1 MSAVRELSD
10 GEAAFAYTHALMKGT
25 TQVTTQV
32 TVREDIAPSR
42 LYRAVE
48 QWAGE
53 LPLLTLRI
61 EEHADTLWFAQ
72 GPGVLP
78 DQIRHTTLTSPDS
91 PDDVLRRE
99 LNEVLET
106 GGPLWRLH
114 AVRDPR
120 AGVTHLYF
128 TRNHAISDG
137 HSTGAVIRAL
147 LDALFP
153 SSEPSPYDVRRL
165 PPDADGLTY
174 RAPTGRGLDQ
184 PPSERLPF
192 TETPPWRERGADFV
206 PCTLTRAESLALKAW
221 CKQQGVTV
229 NQFFA
234 AALADS
240 YAEVTGRTEV
250 AMFTAVSLRQ
260 RYAGLPDVGCF
271 INVLRVPMRPG
282 RDRLTDLAREYA
294 TALTAADA
302 AWRPPVRSHAAI
314 RRAVEETA
322 AAGSAPGICLTNV
335 GVVDPALGPH
345 LGRVSGYRTIVN
357 RTGANYGLVLHLGT
371 LDGTFGPALAFGTPA
386 VDRAL
391 ALDVAKGLH
400 DRAVRPARV
409 PQEVA

>member
-1 MSAVRELSD
+1 MVVVNAVRELSD
-10 GEAAFAYTHALMKGT
+10 GEAAFAYTHALMRGT

-32 TVREDIAPSR
+32 TVREDIAPAL
-42 LYRAVE
+42 LYRAFE
-48 QWAGE
+48 QWASE
-53 LPLLTLRI
+53 LPLLSLRI
-61 EEHADTLWFAQ
+61 EEHAGTLWFTR

-78 DQIRHTTLTSPDS
+78 DQIRHSTLTSPDS

-120 AGVTHLYF
+120 AGATHLYF

-153 SSEPSPYDVRRL
+153 SSEPSPYDVGRL

-174 RAPTGRGLDQ
+174 RAPAGQDFVQ
-184 PPSERLPF
+184 PASGRLPF
-192 TETPPWRERGADFV
+192 AEHRPWPERGADFV
-206 PCTLTRAESLALKAW
+206 PCALTRPESLALKAW

-234 AALADS
+234 AALAES
-240 YAEVTGRTEV
+240 YAEATGRTEV
-250 AMFTAVSLRQ
+250 GMFTAVSLRQ
-260 RYAGLPDVGCF
+260 RYADLPDVGCF
-271 INVLRVPMRPG
+271 INVLRVSMRPG
-282 RDRLTDLAREYA
+282 RGRLTELAREYG
-294 TALTAADA
+294 TALTSADA

-371 LDGTFGPALAFGTPA
+371 LDGTFSPALAFGTPA
-386 VDRAL
+386 VERSL

-400 DRAVRPARV
+400 DRAVRPQGA
-409 PQEVA
+409 A

>member
-10 GEAAFAYTHALMKGT
+10 GEAAFAYTHALMRGT
-25 TQVTTQV
+25 TQVTTQL
-32 TVREDIAPSR
+32 TVRDDITPER
-42 LYRAVE
+42 LRGAVE

-53 LPLLTLRI
+53 LPLLGLRI
-61 EEHADTLWFAQ
+61 EEHADTLWFAR

-78 DQIRHTTLTSPDS
+78 DQVRHTTLTSPDS
-91 PDDVLRRE
+91 PDGVLRRE
-99 LNEVLET
+99 LNEVLAT

-120 AGVTHLYF
+120 AGATHLYF

-137 HSTGAVIRAL
+137 HSTGAVLRAL
-147 LDALFP
+147 LDTLFP
-153 SSEPSPYDVRRL
+153 SGDPGPYDVRRL

-174 RAPTGRGLDQ
+174 RAPAVQGFSQ
-184 PPSERLPF
+184 PPSERIPF
-192 TETPPWRERGADFV
+192 AEHRPWEERGADFV
-206 PCTLTRAESLALKAW
+206 PCPLTRPESLALKAW
-221 CKQQGVTV
+221 CKQHGVTV

-234 AALADS
+234 AALAES
-240 YAEVTGRTEV
+240 YAEVTGRAEV
-250 AMFTAVSLRQ
+250 GMFTAVSLRQ

-282 RDRLTDLAREYA
+282 RGQLVDLAREYG
-294 TALTAADA
+294 TALTSADA

-314 RRAVEETA
+314 RRAIEETA
-322 AAGSAPGICLTNV
+322 AAGSAPGICVTNV

-371 LDGTFGPALAFGTPA
+371 LDGTFGPVLAFGTPA
-386 VDRAL
+386 VDRSL
-391 ALDVAKGLH
+391 APAVAKGLH
-400 DRAVRPARV
+400 DRAVRP
-409 PQEVA
+409 QGVA

>member
-1 MSAVRELSD
+1 MVVVNAVRELSD
-10 GEAAFAYTHALMKGT
+10 GEAAFAYTHALMGGT

-32 TVREDIAPSR
+32 TVREDIAPGP
-42 LYRAVE
+42 LHKAVE

-53 LPLLTLRI
+53 LPLLGLRI

-78 DQIRHTTLTSPDS
+78 DQLRHSTLASPDS
-91 PDDVLRRE
+91 LDDLLRRE

-120 AGVTHLYF
+120 AGATHLYF

-153 SSEPSPYDVRRL
+153 SSELSPYDVRRL
-165 PPDADGLTY
+165 PPDADGLAY
-174 RAPTGRGLDQ
+174 GAPAGQGFVQ
-184 PPSERLPF
+184 PPPERLPF
-192 TETPPWRERGADFV
+192 AEHRPWEERRADFV
-206 PCTLTRAESLALKAW
+206 PCTLTRTESVTLKTW

-234 AALADS
+234 AALAES

-250 AMFTAVSLRQ
+250 GMFTAVSLRQ
-260 RYAGLPDVGCF
+260 RYADLPDVGCF

-282 RDRLTDLAREYA
+282 RGQLTDLAREYGA
-294 TALTAADA
+294 ALRSADA

-322 AAGSAPGICLTNV
+322 AAGSAPGICVTNV

-345 LGRVSGYRTIVN
+345 LNRVSGYRTIVN

-371 LDGTFGPALAFGTPA
+371 LDGTFSPALAFGTPA
-386 VDRAL
+386 VDRSS

-400 DRAVRPARV
+400 DRAVRPQGA
-409 PQEVA
+409 A

>member
-10 GEAAFAYTHALMKGT
+10 GEAAFAYTHALMGGT

-32 TVREDIAPSR
+32 TVREDITPELLRA
-42 LYRAVE
+42 AVE

-53 LPLLTLRI
+53 LPLLGLRI

-72 GPGVLP
+72 GPGVVLP
-78 DQIRHTTLTSPDS
+78 DQVRHTTLTSPDS

-120 AGVTHLYF
+120 GGVTHLYF

-137 HSTGAVIRAL
+137 HSTGAVLRAL
-147 LDALFP
+147 LDTLFP
-153 SSEPSPYDVRRL
+153 SGAPSPYDVRRL

-174 RAPTGRGLDQ
+174 RAPAGQGFTQ

-192 TETPPWRERGADFV
+192 AEHGPWEERGADFV
-206 PCTLTRAESLALKAW
+206 PCTLTRAESVALKTW

-234 AALADS
+234 AALAES
-240 YAEVTGRTEV
+240 YAEVTGRTEIG
-250 AMFTAVSLRQ
+250 MFTAVSLRQ

-282 RDRLTDLAREYA
+282 RSQLAVLAREYG
-294 TALTAADA
+294 TALTSADA

-322 AAGSAPGICLTNV
+322 AAGSAPGICVTNV

-371 LDGTFGPALAFGTPA
+371 LDGTFSPALSFGTPA
-386 VDRAL
+386 VDRSL

-400 DRAVRPARV
+400 DRAVRP
-409 PQEVA
+409 QGVA

>member
-1 MSAVRELSD
+1 MR
-10 GEAAFAYTHALMKGT
+10 GT

-32 TVREDIAPSR
+32 SVREDITPAR
-42 LYRAVE
+42 LYGAVA
-48 QWAGE
+48 QWTGE
-53 LPLLTLRI
+53 LPLLSLRI
-61 EEHADTLWFAQ
+61 EECADTLWFAR
-72 GPGVLP
+72 GRPGVLP
-78 DQIRHTTLTSPDS
+78 DQIRHSELTSSDS

-120 AGVTHLYF
+120 AGTAHLYF

-137 HSTGAVIRAL
+137 HSTSAVVRAL

-153 SSEPSPYDVRRL
+153 SREPSPYDVRRL
-165 PPDADGLTY
+165 PPNADGLTY
-174 RAPTGRGLDQ
+174 RAPTGRNFVQ
-184 PPSERLPF
+184 PASGRLPF
-192 TETPPWRERGADFV
+192 TEHGPWPERGADFV
-206 PCTLTRAESLALKAW
+206 PCALTRPESLALKAW
-221 CKQQGVTV
+221 CKRQGVTV

-234 AALADS
+234 AALAES
-240 YAEVTGRTEV
+240 YAEATGRTEV
-250 AMFTAVSLRQ
+250 GMFTAVSLRQ
-260 RYAGLPDVGCF
+260 RYEDLPDVGCF
-271 INVLRVPMRPG
+271 INVLRVSMRPG
-282 RDRLTDLAREYA
+282 RGRLTELARAYGS
-294 TALTAADA
+294 ALTSADA

-335 GVVDPALGPH
+335 GVADPALGPH

-371 LDGTFGPALAFGTPA
+371 LDGTFGTVLAFGTPA
-386 VDRAL
+386 VDRSL

-400 DRAVRPARV
+400 DRAVRPQGA
-409 PQEVA
+409 A

>member
-1 MSAVRELSD
+1 MNAVRELSD
-10 GEAAFAYTHALMKGT
+10 GEAAFAYTHALMAGT

-32 TVREDIAPSR
+32 TVRADITSGP
-42 LYRAVE
+42 LHGAVE
-48 QWAGE
+48 QWAGD
-53 LPLLTLRI
+53 LPLLGLRI
-61 EEHADTLWFAQ
+61 EEHADSLWFAQ

-78 DQIRHTTLTSPDS
+78 EQVRHTTLTSPDS

-137 HSTGAVIRAL
+137 HSTGAVLRAL
-147 LDALFP
+147 LDTLFP
-153 SSEPSPYDVRRL
+153 SGEPSPYDVRRL

-174 RAPTGRGLDQ
+174 TAPAGQGVPQ
-184 PPSERLPF
+184 PPTERLPF
-192 TETPPWRERGADFV
+192 AEQRPWEERGADFV
-206 PCTLTRAESLALKAW
+206 PCTLTRAESVALKGW

-234 AALADS
+234 AALAES

-250 AMFTAVSLRQ
+250 GMFTAVSLRQ
-260 RYAGLPDVGCF
+260 RYADLPDVGCF

-282 RDRLTDLAREYA
+282 RGQLVDLAREYGK
-294 TALTAADA
+294 ALPSADA

-322 AAGSAPGICLTNV
+322 AATSAAGICLTNV

-371 LDGTFGPALAFGTPA
+371 LDGTFSPALAFGTPV
-386 VDRAL
+386 VDRSP

-400 DRAVRPARV
+400 DRAVRPQGA
-409 PQEVA
+409 A

>member
-1 MSAVRELSD
+1 MTAVRELSD
-10 GEAAFAYTHALMKGT
+10 TEAAFAYTHALMRGT

-32 TVREDIAPSR
+32 TVREDIAPA
-42 LYRAVE
+42 LLHRAVE

-53 LPLLTLRI
+53 LPLLSLRI
-61 EEHADTLWFAQ
+61 EEHADTLWFAR
-72 GPGVLP
+72 GAGVLP
-78 DQIRHTTLTSPDS
+78 HQIRHSTLTSPDS
-91 PDDVLRRE
+91 PEEVLRRE

-120 AGVTHLYF
+120 AGTTHLYF

-153 SSEPSPYDVRRL
+153 SSEPSPYDVERL

-174 RAPTGRGLDQ
+174 RAPAGPGFVQ
-184 PPSERLPF
+184 PPSGRLPF
-192 TETPPWRERGADFV
+192 TEPRPWPERGADFV
-206 PCTLTRAESLALKAW
+206 PCALTRPESLALKAW

-234 AALADS
+234 AALAES
-240 YAEVTGRTEV
+240 YTEATGRTEV
-250 AMFTAVSLRQ
+250 GMFTAVSLRQ
-260 RYAGLPDVGCF
+260 RYADLPDVGCF
-271 INVLRVPMRPG
+271 INVLRVSMRPG
-282 RDRLTDLAREYA
+282 RGRLTELAREYG
-294 TALTAADA
+294 TALRSADA

-314 RRAVEETA
+314 RRAVEETV

-357 RTGANYGLVLHLGT
+357 RTGANYALVLHLGT
-371 LDGTFGPALAFGTPA
+371 LDGTFSPALAFGTPA
-386 VDRAL
+386 VDRSL

-400 DRAVRPARV
+400 DRALRPQGA
-409 PQEVA
+409 A

>member
-1 MSAVRELSD
+1 MNAVRELSD
-10 GEAAFAYTHALMKGT
+10 GEAAFAYAHALMRGT

-32 TVREDIAPSR
+32 TVREDIAPAP

-53 LPLLTLRI
+53 LPLLSLRI
-61 EEHADTLWFAQ
+61 EEHADTLWFAR
-72 GPGVLP
+72 GPGVLH
-78 DQIRHTTLTSPDS
+78 DQIRHSTLSSPDS

-120 AGVTHLYF
+120 AGTTHLYF

-174 RAPTGRGLDQ
+174 RAPAEGDFVQ
-184 PPSERLPF
+184 PASGRLPF
-192 TETPPWRERGADFV
+192 AGHRPWPERGADFV
-206 PCTLTRAESLALKAW
+206 PCALTRPESLALKAW
-221 CKQQGVTV
+221 CKRQGVTV

-234 AALADS
+234 AALAES
-240 YAEVTGRTEV
+240 YAEATGRTEV
-250 AMFTAVSLRQ
+250 GMFTAVSLRQ
-260 RYAGLPDVGCF
+260 RYADLPDVGCF
-271 INVLRVPMRPG
+271 INVLRVSMRPG
-282 RDRLTDLAREYA
+282 RGRLTELAREYG
-294 TALTAADA
+294 TALTSADA

-322 AAGSAPGICLTNV
+322 AAGSAPGVCLTNV

-386 VDRAL
+386 VDRSL

-400 DRAVRPARV
+400 DRAVRPQGA
-409 PQEVA
+409 A

>member
-32 TVREDIAPSR
+32 TVREDIAPPR

-53 LPLLTLRI
+53 LPLLSLRI

-91 PDDVLRRE
+91 PDDLLRRE

-120 AGVTHLYF
+120 AGITHLYF

-153 SSEPSPYDVRRL
+153 SSSEEPSPYDVRGL

-174 RAPTGRGLDQ
+174 RAPTGRGLDH
-184 PPSERLPF
+184 PPPDRLPF
-192 TETPPWRERGADFV
+192 AEHRPWRERGADFV
-206 PCTLTRAESLALKAW
+206 PCTLTRAESLTLKAW

-234 AALADS
+234 AALAES
-240 YAEVTGRTEV
+240 YAEVTDGTEV
-250 AMFTAVSLRQ
+250 GMFTAVSLRQ

-282 RDRLTDLAREYA
+282 RGQLTDLAREYA

-345 LGRVSGYRTIVN
+345 LGRVGGYRTIVN

-371 LDGTFGPALAFGTPA
+371 LDGTFSPALAFGTPA

-400 DRAVRPARV
+400 DRAVRPQGA
-409 PQEVA
+409 A

>member
-1 MSAVRELSD
+1 MVVVNAVRELSD
-10 GEAAFAYTHALMKGT
+10 GEAAFAYTHALMRGT

-32 TVREDIAPSR
+32 TVREDIAPAR

-48 QWAGE
+48 RWAGE
-53 LPLLTLRI
+53 LPLLSLRI
-61 EEHADTLWFAQ
+61 EEHAGTLWFAR

-78 DQIRHTTLTSPDS
+78 EQIRHSTPSPPDS

-99 LNEVLET
+99 LNEILET

-120 AGVTHLYF
+120 AGATHLYF

-153 SSEPSPYDVRRL
+153 SPEPSPYDVRRL

-174 RAPTGRGLDQ
+174 RAPAGPDFVQ
-184 PPSERLPF
+184 PTSGRLPF
-192 TETPPWRERGADFV
+192 AEHRPWPERGADFV
-206 PCTLTRAESLALKAW
+206 PCALTRSESLALKAW
-221 CKQQGVTV
+221 CKRQGVTV

-234 AALADS
+234 AALAES
-240 YAEVTGRTEV
+240 YAEATGRTEV
-250 AMFTAVSLRQ
+250 GMFTAVSLRR
-260 RYAGLPDVGCF
+260 RYADLPDVGCF
-271 INVLRVPMRPG
+271 INVLRVSMRPG
-282 RDRLTDLAREYA
+282 RGRLTELAREYG
-294 TALTAADA
+294 TALTSADA

-314 RRAVEETA
+314 RRAVGETA

-335 GVVDPALGPH
+335 GVADPALGPH
-345 LGRVSGYRTIVN
+345 LGRVGGYRTIVN

-386 VDRAL
+386 VDRSL

-400 DRAVRPARV
+400 DRAVRPQGA
-409 PQEVA
+409 A